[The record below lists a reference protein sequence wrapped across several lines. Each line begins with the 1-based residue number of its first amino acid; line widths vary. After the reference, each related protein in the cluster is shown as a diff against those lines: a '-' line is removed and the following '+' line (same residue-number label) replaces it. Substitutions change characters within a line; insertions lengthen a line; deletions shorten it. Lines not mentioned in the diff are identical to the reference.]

1 MLDVIVEIL
10 TDNNFIGA
18 VFSALAFIFIGFIL
32 RHKNIITQDTKKA
45 LTFIL
50 LNITLPA
57 MAFCAFM
64 TDFSKE
70 AFKENIVVFILSFV
84 FYILLIFIGKLIY
97 IKKPKEDRN
106 IYALLVSIGQITFFT
121 IPILNA
127 VYNGNPEFLI
137 PANMMTLSFRIM
149 LYIYCYMQMA
159 RLKLSKD
166 SLKASIK
173 KITLN
178 PIMICM
184 MIGLI
189 IWVTQGIMPKVTVN
203 LKEYSIFRI
212 DQTLSSIYMF
222 IKMASNLTTPLAM
235 IVIGSILGEAKI
247 KDALLD
253 KAAWICAILKT
264 FVLPLV
270 ILLIITLLQSLK
282 LIDFNE
288 YSLAV
293 LVLGYSAPVS
303 AVLSTYATR
312 FKNHDQIACRV
323 CLLTI
328 ILSVVAFPLLFIL
341 VKYFSTFSIFM

>member
-18 VFSALAFIFIGFIL
+18 VISALGFIFIGFVL
-32 RHKNIITQDTKKA
+32 RYKNIITQDTKKA

-64 TDFSKE
+64 TDFSKD
-70 AFKENIVVFILSFV
+70 AFKENILVFVLSFV

-97 IKKPKEDRN
+97 IKKPKDDRN
-106 IYALLVSIGQITFFT
+106 IYALFVSIGQITFFT

-127 VYNGNPEFLI
+127 VYNGIPEFLI

-149 LYIYCYMQMA
+149 LYIYCYMKMA
-159 RLKLSKD
+159 RLKLNKESLKD
-166 SLKASIK
+166 SLK

-184 MIGLI
+184 VIGLI
-189 IWVTQGIMPKVTVN
+189 IWVTQGVMPKVVVN
-203 LKEYSIFRI
+203 FKEYSILRI
-212 DQTLSSIYMF
+212 DQTVSSIYMF

-235 IVIGSILGEAKI
+235 IVIGSILGEARI
-247 KDALLD
+247 KDALID
-253 KAAWICAILKT
+253 KMAWFSAIFKT

-270 ILLIITLLQSLK
+270 VLLIITGLQALK
-282 LIDFNE
+282 VIDFNE

-312 FKNHDQIACRV
+312 FKNHEQMASRV

-328 ILSVVAFPLLFIL
+328 ILSVLVFPLLFIL

>member
-1 MLDVIVEIL
+1 MLSVIVEIL

-18 VFSALAFIFIGFIL
+18 VFSALAFILIGFIL
-32 RHKNIITQDTKKA
+32 RHKKIITQDTKKA

-70 AFKENIVVFILSFV
+70 SFKENIVVFILSFV
-84 FYILLIFIGKLIY
+84 FYILLVFVGKLIY
-97 IKKPKEDRN
+97 INKPKEERN
-106 IYALLVSIGQITFFT
+106 IYALFVSIGQITFFT
-121 IPILNA
+121 IPILHA
-127 VYNGNPEFLI
+127 VYNGISEFLI

-149 LYIYCYMQMA
+149 LYIYCYMKMA
-159 RLKLSKD
+159 RLKLNKD
-166 SLKASIK
+166 SLKESLK

-184 MIGLI
+184 IIGLL
-189 IWVTQGIMPKVTVN
+189 IWITQGIMPKITVN

-212 DQTLSSIYMF
+212 DQTVPSIYMF

-235 IVIGSILGEAKI
+235 IVIGSILGEAQI
-247 KDALLD
+247 KEALLD
-253 KAAWICAILKT
+253 KAAWISAILKT
-264 FVLPLV
+264 LILPLLV
-270 ILLIITLLQSLK
+270 LLIITGLQALK
-282 LIDFNE
+282 VIDFNE

-303 AVLSTYATR
+303 AVLSTYAAR
-312 FKNHDQIACRV
+312 FKNHDQMASRV

>member
-1 MLDVIVEIL
+1 MLDIIIEIL

-18 VFSALAFIFIGFIL
+18 IFSALGFIIIGFIL
-32 RHKNIITQDTKKA
+32 RHKNIITKDTKKA

-70 AFKENIVVFILSFV
+70 SFKENIIVFLLSFM
-84 FYILLIFIGKLIY
+84 FYILLVFIGKLIY

-106 IYALLVSIGQITFFT
+106 IYALFVSIGQITFFT
-121 IPILNA
+121 IPILHA
-127 VYNGNPEFLI
+127 VYNGIPEFLI

-149 LYIYCYMQMA
+149 LYIYCYMKMA
-159 RLKLSKD
+159 RLKLNKD
-166 SLKASIK
+166 SLKESLK

-184 MIGLI
+184 IIGLI
-189 IWVTQGIMPKVTVN
+189 IWVTQGVMPKVTIN
-203 LKEYSIFRI
+203 FKEYSIFRI

-235 IVIGSILGEAKI
+235 IVIGSILGDAQI

-253 KAAWICAILKT
+253 KAAWVSAILKT
-264 FVLPLV
+264 LVLPLLV
-270 ILLIITLLQSLK
+270 LLIITGLQALK

-312 FKNHDQIACRV
+312 FKNHDQMAGRV
-323 CLLTI
+323 CLLSI
-328 ILSVVAFPLLFIL
+328 ILSVIAFPLLFIL

>member
-18 VFSALAFIFIGFIL
+18 VISALGFIFIGFIL
-32 RHKNIITQDTKKA
+32 RYKNIITQDTKKA

-70 AFKENIVVFILSFV
+70 AFKENILVFVLSFV
-84 FYILLIFIGKLIY
+84 FYILLILIGKLIY

-127 VYNGNPEFLI
+127 VYGGISEFLI

-149 LYIYCYMQMA
+149 LYIYCYMKMA
-159 RLKLSKD
+159 KLKLSKD
-166 SLKASIK
+166 SLKESLK

-178 PIMICM
+178 PIMIAM
-184 MIGLI
+184 IIGLV
-189 IWVTQGIMPKVTVN
+189 IWLTQGIMPKVTVN

-212 DQTLSSIYMF
+212 DQSLSGIYMF

-247 KDALLD
+247 KAAILD
-253 KAAWICAILKT
+253 KGAWVIAIFKT
-264 FVLPLV
+264 LILPLLV
-270 ILLIITLLQSLK
+270 LLIITALQALK
-282 LIDFNE
+282 VIDFNE

-312 FKNHDQIACRV
+312 FKNHDQLASRV